1 MNSSPAPRRCEYQL
15 GKVREGLD
23 LNGSVALVTGASG
36 GIGQAVASVLARSG
50 AKVGLHYLSNSEGAT
65 ALADSI
71 TTAGGE
77 AAIFGGDVSDPEQ
90 ASTIVRGVTEHW
102 GKIDILVNNAGITR
116 DSLMLRMSPEA
127 WDDVLSVNLRGAF
140 LCTKQA
146 LTHMVRQRYGRIVN
160 MSSVVGVTGNP
171 GQANYAAS
179 KAGLIGFTKA
189 VAREV
194 ASRNVT
200 VNAVAPGYIITNMV
214 EQLSE
219 DMRNQV
225 LSRIPMSRFGTP
237 GDVAEVV
244 AFLCSPQASY
254 VTGQVVGIDG
264 GLAI

>member
-1 MNSSPAPRRCEYQL
+1 M
-15 GKVREGLD
+15 
-23 LNGSVALVTGASG
+23 
-36 GIGQAVASVLARSG
+36 LAASG
-50 AKVGLHYLSNSEGAT
+50 AKVGLHYLSNGEAASELEA
-65 ALADSI
+65 SI
-71 TTAGGE
+71 AAAGGE
-77 AAIFGGDVSDPEQ
+77 SALFSGDVSDPDQ
-90 ASTIVRGVTEHW
+90 AAALVRNVAEHW

-214 EQLSE
+214 EQLSD
-219 DMRNQV
+219 DMRSQV
-225 LSRIPMSRFGTP
+225 LSRIPIGRFGTP
-237 GDVAEVV
+237 EDVAEVV
-244 AFLCSPQASY
+244 AFLCSPQAAY